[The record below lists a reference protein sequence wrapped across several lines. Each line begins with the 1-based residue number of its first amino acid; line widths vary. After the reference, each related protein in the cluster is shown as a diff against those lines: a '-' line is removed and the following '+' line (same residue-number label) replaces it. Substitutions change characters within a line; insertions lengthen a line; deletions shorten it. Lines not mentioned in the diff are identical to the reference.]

1 MMSTLQLLML
11 LLFDA
16 GLLLVIVVIVS
27 LLNQMIFDLV
37 FRYET
42 SHALDRQSIMLFLQ
56 SWI

>member
-42 SHALDRQSIMLFLQ
+42 SHALDRQSIIWFLQ

>member
-11 LLFDA
+11 LLLDA
-16 GLLLVIVVIVS
+16 GLLFVIVVIVS

>member
-11 LLFDA
+11 LLLDA
-16 GLLLVIVVIVS
+16 GLLFVIVVIVS

-42 SHALDRQSIMLFLQ
+42 SHALDRQSIILFLQ

>member
-42 SHALDRQSIMLFLQ
+42 SHALDRQSIILFLQ